1 MAKVRVDNVLRAE
14 LLGGATKA
22 APAAATIVSVRLIPA
37 AELPFK
43 SEDDKWEVTVLFN
56 DEELN
61 WFPNKTTLKSFIA
74 AWGDESDDW
83 SGKTMGLYSLTQNVG
98 GEIKNVIY
106 ADAK

>member
-1 MAKVRVDNVLRAE
+1 MAKVRVDNVVRAE

-22 APAAATIVSVRLIPA
+22 VPAVATIVSVRLIPA
-37 AELPFK
+37 ADLPFK
-43 SEDDKWEVTVLFN
+43 SEDDKWEVTVSLN
-56 DEELN
+56 DEEFVWL
-61 WFPNKTTLKSFIA
+61 PNKTTLKSFIA

-83 SGKTMGLYSLTQNVG
+83 AGKTIGLYSLTQNVG